1 MNEIRDQEYFIEKEK
16 LIVLPARINKKN
28 CSIHW
33 ERLKWNTDEE
43 INEFQCEG
51 TVRVCVRK
59 YLFFSFILLLLL
71 FNSVSLEP
79 WNLLL
84 RYRLSFHESISH
96 SKQDLFI
103 LYVCVCMH
111 YKSTVCTQNQWALSK
126 YSLLLLLLFFSL
138 VYRLIISI
146 WIIFHWFFR
155 CICLQ
160 QADKVIIFRLKMSA
174 SQY

>member
-16 LIVLPARINKKN
+16 LIVLPARINQKN

-33 ERLKWNTDEE
+33 ERLKWNTDKE
-43 INEFQCEG
+43 INEFQSVG
-51 TVRVCVRK
+51 TVRVACVWENI
-59 YLFFSFILLLLL
+59 FFSSILLLLL

-84 RYRLSFHESISH
+84 RYRLNFHESISH

-111 YKSTVCTQNQWALSK
+111 YKSTVCTQKQWALSK
-126 YSLLLLLLFFSL
+126 YSLLFLPTNNFHLNYFLLVFSL
-138 VYRLIISI
+138 YLFTTSRQSHRFSFEDVCVTILIN
-146 WIIFHWFFR
+146 
-155 CICLQ
+155 
-160 QADKVIIFRLKMSA
+160 K
-174 SQY
+174 